1 MNFQFEEDGDRFLFS
16 GKLKPAGSRWWVLR
30 DMRRLYDGK
39 NPIIGRIERA
49 VRNDDTGWSWRSCG
63 RGGFEIELHAAK
75 TAVLRVAEAGAKD
88 IVYPLEE
95 SNAGV
100 F

>member
-1 MNFQFEEDGDRFLFS
+1 MNFQFEEDGDRFPFF
-16 GKLKPAGSRWWVLR
+16 GKLKPSGRRWLVLR
-30 DMRRLYDGK
+30 DMRRLYNGK

-49 VRNDDTGWSWRSCG
+49 VRNDDTGWSWWSCG
-63 RGGFEIELHAAK
+63 KSGFEIELHDAK
-75 TAVLRVAEAGAKD
+75 TAVLHVAEAGAKD
-88 IVYPLEE
+88 IVYPLAE